1 MKMKKVKIYLDT
13 NVVVGWFKRKLDEE
27 KKGLKFII
35 PERLEKLL
43 KSQHE
48 LIVSYLVKSEVS
60 RYLKSE
66 WQLTPEEISEKWSL
80 FAEEL
85 KINILKLDKFEV
97 DLVKIDTICSEVSL
111 KREGTIAD
119 LIHLQIAKSF
129 NLKFLTSEKKLK
141 HKLSKVY
148 SNIIQISELS

>member
-1 MKMKKVKIYLDT
+1 MKIYLDT
-13 NVVVGWFKRKLDEE
+13 NVVIGWFKRKLDEE
-27 KKGLKFII
+27 KRDLKFII

-66 WQLTPEEISEKWSL
+66 WQLTSEEISEKWSL

-97 DLVKIDTICSEVSL
+97 DLVKIDTICSEVPL
-111 KREGTIAD
+111 KREGTIED
-119 LIHLQIAKSF
+119 LIHLQITKLF
-129 NLKFLTSEKKLK
+129 GLRFLTSEKKLK
-141 HKLSKVY
+141 QKLSEY
-148 SNIIQISELS
+148 YDNIIQISGLS